1 MLGQLLTVWTIRLA
15 LALYVAW
22 LAGWLCTR
30 SPRWAVV
37 ARWLWT
43 AGCVFFLV
51 HVACAFQFHHHW
63 SHAAAWQDTAEQTQA
78 LLGVAFG
85 DGIYFSYGFL
95 VLWVLDVLWM
105 WSVADPLKTPWPR
118 VLVHLLLFFIAFNG
132 AIVFEAGP
140 TRPAGI
146 VACLAL
152 AVLATRAAYLW
163 WPSKENVPQ
172 TVLPTPD
179 S

>member
-1 MLGQLLTVWTIRLA
+1 MLGQLLTQWTIRLA

-30 SPRWAVV
+30 GPRWAVV

-43 AGCVFFLV
+43 AGCVLFLV
-51 HVACAFQFHHHW
+51 HVACAFQFYHHW
-63 SHAAAWQDTAEQTQA
+63 SHAAAWEDTAEQTQA

-85 DGIYFSYGFL
+85 NGIYFSYVFL

-152 AVLATRAAYLW
+152 AVLAIRAAYLVW
-163 WPSKENVPQ
+163 RSKETVPQ
-172 TVLPTPD
+172 AAFPTPD